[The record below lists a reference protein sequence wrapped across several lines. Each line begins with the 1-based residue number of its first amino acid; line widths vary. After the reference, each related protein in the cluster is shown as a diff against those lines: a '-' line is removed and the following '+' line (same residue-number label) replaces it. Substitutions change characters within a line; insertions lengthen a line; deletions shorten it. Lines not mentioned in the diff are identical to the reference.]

1 VNEAPGALIG
11 QRRPNSTRA
20 AVLVPFAIVTLIW
33 GSTWIVIRD
42 QLGTVP
48 PSWSVTYR
56 FLVAGV
62 VLQAVAMARRE
73 AVTRDAGFWR
83 FAATLGLLQFVLN
96 FNFVYRA
103 EQHITSGLVAVTFA
117 LLLVPNALF
126 ARLFLGQRL
135 GRQLLVGS
143 AVAMAGVALLFVQ
156 EARSDPNGPGQSLLG
171 IGLTLCAILSA
182 STANVMQATRA
193 AARYPMV
200 PTLAAAM
207 LIGAGLDAGW
217 AWITTGPP
225 VFDMRPS
232 YIAGVLYLGVVASSL
247 AFTLY
252 FRIIRTIGP
261 AKAAYNSV
269 IVPVIAMLLSTL
281 FEGYRW
287 SPLAVA
293 GGVLAGIGL
302 VVALSARRPAR

>member
-1 VNEAPGALIG
+1 MNEAPGALIG
-11 QRRPNSTRA
+11 QRRPNSTRV

-261 AKAAYNSV
+261 AKTAYNSV